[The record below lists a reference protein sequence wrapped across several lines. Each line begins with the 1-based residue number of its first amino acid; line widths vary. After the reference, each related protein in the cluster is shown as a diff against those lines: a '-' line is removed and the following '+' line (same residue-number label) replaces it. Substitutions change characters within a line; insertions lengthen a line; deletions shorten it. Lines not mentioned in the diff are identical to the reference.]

1 MSTDPLLVRA
11 LRGEPTERRPV
22 WLMRQA
28 GRYLPGYQ
36 SVRRQCSF
44 LELCRRPDLSAEVS
58 LEPIERFGMDG
69 AIVFSDILIPLEA
82 MGVEVRFGD
91 RGPEIPDPVRD
102 ATAVAAL
109 RPFDPAT
116 GTPWIL
122 ETIERLVEALPTE
135 TPVLGFAGAPF
146 TLATYAVE
154 GRITKALHRVKAL
167 RFGDPT
173 AFDALLDHIAD
184 QTIGYLAAQARA
196 GARALQLFDT
206 WAGQLSRDDYVSIC
220 LPRIRRIFDGVRA
233 ELGDS
238 CPPLVLF
245 TKGTSGWIESLA
257 DSGADAHSVD
267 WTLPL
272 AEAQDRLGGVPVQGN
287 LDPAILHTTPEVVRE
302 HAERLLDG
310 IDGRDG
316 IVVNLG
322 HGVIVETPPEN
333 VATFVRTIQGRRV
346 G

>member
-11 LRGEPTERRPV
+11 LRGERTERRPV

-36 SVRRQCSF
+36 SVRRQCGF

-58 LEPIERFGMDG
+58 LEPVERFGVDA

-102 ATAVAAL
+102 AATVARL
-109 RPFDPAT
+109 RSFEPAE

-122 ETIERLVEALPTE
+122 ETIERLVEALPAE
-135 TPVLGFAGAPF
+135 TPVIGFAGAPF
-146 TLATYAVE
+146 TLAAYAVE
-154 GRITKALHRVKAL
+154 GRITKALHRIKAL
-167 RFGDPT
+167 RFGDPE
-173 AFDALLDHIAD
+173 AFGNLLDHIAEL
-184 QTIGYLAAQARA
+184 TIGYLAAQARA

-206 WAGQLSRDDYVSIC
+206 WAGQMARDDYVTLC

-233 ELGDS
+233 ELGDD

-245 TKGTSGWIESLA
+245 TKGTSGWIETLA
-257 DSGADAHSVD
+257 EAGADAHSVD

-272 AEAQDRLGGVPVQGN
+272 AEAQDRLGGAPIQGN
-287 LDPAILHTTPEVVRE
+287 LDPAILHTTPDLVRS
-302 HAERLLDG
+302 HARRLLDG
-310 IDGRDG
+310 VAGRDG
-316 IVVNLG
+316 VVVNLG

-333 VATFVRTIQGRRV
+333 VAAFVETVQAGDPA
-346 G
+346 